1 MEAGRRQAPTRS
13 HRWGQGRCSLLPQ
26 DLGQIQ
32 WVDEG
37 SGALPETAS
46 SLFPGPP
53 SSLTGPRPGELEGCR
68 GGQDSPLTSLY
79 TRWPPFHR
87 RLAEWPTDGCSLTV
101 GCLWE
106 GSTVVSTNGWAGQP
120 TVTHWQLVACG
131 GVQVMAHSKFCV
143 LRAALATCYYKAK
156 LQWPVWKWFWPYGVD
171 LEISKSHG
179 KDRLPKWC

>member
-1 MEAGRRQAPTRS
+1 MEGDAGETKADEGMRTRDRRQE
-13 HRWGQGRCSLLPQ
+13 GGRGSLLPQ

-79 TRWPPFHR
+79 TR
-87 RLAEWPTDGCSLTV
+87 
-101 GCLWE
+101 
-106 GSTVVSTNGWAGQP
+106 
-120 TVTHWQLVACG
+120 
-131 GVQVMAHSKFCV
+131 
-143 LRAALATCYYKAK
+143 
-156 LQWPVWKWFWPYGVD
+156 
-171 LEISKSHG
+171 
-179 KDRLPKWC
+179 